1 MCLPPC
7 VPSSDLHF
15 LAVGATLAQ
24 IGIGPSAAPPSS
36 ASAARLPPLPAVL
49 PPKKLGVAVDAAS
62 VPIGAAAAAATAT
75 TEQVVAEASAGG
87 GLMAYVVRKTLGEF
101 LVAWTPLV
109 RQAAAAWVHGLL
121 TSAGSHDAVR
131 EAATDVQRGLIS
143 LLADPMEATQELAAK
158 SLSLLFESCDAPTQV
173 HLVT

>member
-1 MCLPPC
+1 MIPISQTFHPYIPTFVMCLPPC

-109 RQAAAAWVHGLL
+109 RQAAAAWV
-121 TSAGSHDAVR
+121 
-131 EAATDVQRGLIS
+131 QR
-143 LLADPMEATQELAAK
+143 
-158 SLSLLFESCDAPTQV
+158 APRPRT
-173 HLVT
+173 TTPFARTA